1 MSQSSSSLPAAP
13 DDVLRA
19 AGVTFRVHTHP
30 PVRTAEDVRRET
42 GLSVADSVKTLV
54 FTADDD
60 RVFLVAFPGLARL
73 GYGRL
78 ARAVGVPRSRLRPAG
93 EEVLRSLGMEPGGV
107 SPVCGAPGVTVVFD
121 AAVPGMGTVYCGSG
135 RADRSLE
142 VAAADLLRL
151 AGDPLVADVADVA
164 DAPVGPGARTER
176 PDKDEEPRPGA
187 RSPSSG

>member
-1 MSQSSSSLPAAP
+1 MSPSSPSTPATP

-54 FTADDD
+54 FTADDQI
-60 RVFLVAFPGLARL
+60 FLVAFPGLGRL

-93 EEVLRSLGMEPGGV
+93 EDVLRSLGMEPGGV
-107 SPVCGAPGVTVVFD
+107 SPVCNAPGVTVVFD
-121 AAVPGMGTVYCGSG
+121 TAVTRMGTVYCGSG
-135 RADRSLE
+135 RADRSVE
-142 VAAADLLRL
+142 VEAADLLRL
-151 AGDPLVADVADVA
+151 AGTPLVADVAEVPDGAEVTVSA
-164 DAPVGPGARTER
+164 EGAGDAG
-176 PDKDEEPRPGA
+176 
-187 RSPSSG
+187 